1 MTDIPSGYTPGPWN
15 ADGPDWAGDYNITP
29 PHEAAVVAAVI
40 SNVRPASEVEANA
53 RLIALAPEMADEI
66 VRLRAEVER
75 LQSEAYE
82 YANTCRAI
90 PDEFA
95 LVPPDGGDVKPWEVV
110 SDMANT
116 ITRYREAL
124 SILGDHWKHGYGGPT
139 RADVICAVQDIARAA
154 LTAQEAPNANNNS

>member
-66 VRLRAEVER
+66 TRLRAEV
-75 LQSEAYE
+75 A
-82 YANTCRAI
+82 
-90 PDEFA
+90 
-95 LVPPDGGDVKPWEVV
+95 
-110 SDMANT
+110 
-116 ITRYREAL
+116 RYRAAL
-124 SILGDHWKHGYGGPT
+124 IYLCEKANHVSQLG
-139 RADVICAVQDIARAA
+139 AVPRPQWVGLISAIVKARAA